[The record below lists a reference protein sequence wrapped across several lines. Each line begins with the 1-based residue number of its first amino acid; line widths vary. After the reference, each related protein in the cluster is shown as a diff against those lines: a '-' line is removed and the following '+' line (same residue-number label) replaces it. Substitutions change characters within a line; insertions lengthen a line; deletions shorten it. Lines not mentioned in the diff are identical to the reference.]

1 MMSTNKF
8 DPSDE
13 KERKAYEI
21 IRLIPVVGLGYKVVR
36 GIVYKAKGDK
46 EEVIN
51 SFTFDIANLNP
62 FRLVTRL
69 SKAWHDLSE
78 PYDTGTWIGKRS
90 LSKCL
95 FGVSVFP
102 KYDAWHYAVM
112 IQGIVYHI
120 QGTKKEIK
128 IEISD
133 DLNLKKSFQWF
144 MIGTHSPRQINEEII
159 EECQK
164 FEHANRKNYQL
175 FPDEKNSKHNC
186 QTFVKHML
194 KFTYGWSDEKAG
206 LMMGACIGTGYDGGQ
221 IQLLKYLR
229 HMIRV
234 DGIMGLVT
242 MYKNQN
248 SN

>member
-1 MMSTNKF
+1 MSQNKF

-21 IRLIPVVGLGYKVVR
+21 IRLIPAVGLGYKLVR

-69 SKAWHDLSE
+69 SKAWEDYGHS
-78 PYDTGTWIGKRS
+78 YDEGIWIGKRS
-90 LSKCL
+90 LGKCL

-102 KYDAWHYAVM
+102 KYDAWHYAIM

-120 QGTKKEIK
+120 QGTKEEIK

-144 MIGTHSPRQINEEII
+144 LIGTHSPRQTNEEIK

-164 FEHANRKNYQL
+164 FEHANRKNYKL
-175 FPDEKNSKHNC
+175 LPNEKNSKHNC
-186 QTFVKHML
+186 QTFVKHIL
-194 KFTYGWSDEKAG
+194 KFAYGYSDETVR
-206 LMMGACIGTGYDGGQ
+206 LLMGACIGTGYDGGQ
-221 IQLLKYLR
+221 IQLFKCLKN
-229 HMIRV
+229 MISV
-234 DGIMGLVT
+234 HGIMGLVN
-242 MYKNQN
+242 MYKRHN